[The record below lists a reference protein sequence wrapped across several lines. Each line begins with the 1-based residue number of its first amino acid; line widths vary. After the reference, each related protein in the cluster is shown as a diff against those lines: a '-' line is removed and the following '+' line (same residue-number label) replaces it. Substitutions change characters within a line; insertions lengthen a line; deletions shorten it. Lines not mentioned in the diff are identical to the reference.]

1 MSPSSEHSAGNPI
14 KTVQTEVPRGAPF
27 DLDVLAKLGVDRQAA
42 ARQAS
47 SGWLVRLGHGVYAFP
62 NDPLDRAMTTA
73 FLQSR
78 VPGLHVAA
86 RTALD
91 LHGVRHNLAATSGL
105 WILWGDGPARLPAW
119 YVDRFPA
126 RYAGTRLFDWP
137 DGELETAT
145 LGTPT
150 GVFSGLCASVPER
163 ALLEMLH
170 EVGVHQSLEEARQL
184 FENLRPPRRELLAR
198 LLQCCTS
205 VKAVRLFLTWA
216 RETRLLDVDKLL
228 SEYTLPVGSD
238 SRWMTRLKDG
248 TLLSLR
254 PHG

>member
-1 MSPSSEHSAGNPI
+1 MSALGEHPDHNPI
-14 KTVQTEVPRGAPF
+14 RSVQTGLPRGAPF
-27 DLDVLAKLGVDRQAA
+27 GQA
-42 ARQAS
+42 R
-47 SGWLVRLGHGVYAFP
+47 SGWLVRLGQGVYAFP
-62 NDPLDRAMTTA
+62 NDPLDRAMTTV
-73 FLQSR
+73 FLQTR
-78 VPGLHVAA
+78 LPGLHVAG

-91 LHGVRHNLAATSGL
+91 LHGVRHNLGVQET
-105 WILWGDGPARLPAW
+105 WVLWGDGPARLPAW
-119 YVDRFPA
+119 YVERFPA
-126 RYAGTRLFDWP
+126 HYVGSRLFNWADESLP
-137 DGELETAT
+137 AMTV
-145 LGTPT
+145 GTPP
-150 GVFSGLCASVPER
+150 GVQAGLRVSVPER
-163 ALLEMLH
+163 ALLEMLF

-198 LLQCCTS
+198 LLECCTS

-228 SEYTLPVGSD
+228 ADYTLPVGSD